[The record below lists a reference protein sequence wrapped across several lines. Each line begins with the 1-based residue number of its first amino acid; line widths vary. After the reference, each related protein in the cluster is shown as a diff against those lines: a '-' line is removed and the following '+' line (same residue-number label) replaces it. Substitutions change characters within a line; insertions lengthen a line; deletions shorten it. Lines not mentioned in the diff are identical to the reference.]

1 MEKLLNAIYGFE
13 LIVLSYFIAYT
24 VFPQFR
30 ACIHR
35 GIDTFVKWSGFISL
49 CLSLSILMINL
60 MFNQKLNNQIMLEH
74 VFKWQLLLAISMN
87 IIAFHTSF
95 RPFITSLLIAALS
108 YKAYFFK
115 VETVDL
121 ILFTSFSISMLN
133 SVFYHLNR
141 YSKHLGIQSIL
152 SCLILTIS
160 LIAIYNQDYILL
172 LLKANKLSYK
182 FYKIYGLLCLSGSI
196 IGLVSFIMP
205 RLLGLSLFIL
215 PMVLSLFFMYT
226 GTQILLVIFFLL
238 LFLSAISW
246 TIGFNQKQ
254 VV

>member
-1 MEKLLNAIYGFE
+1 MEKLLNVVYGFE
-13 LIVLSYFIAYT
+13 LIALSFFIAYT
-24 VFPQFR
+24 VFPYFR
-30 ACIHR
+30 ACIHN
-35 GIDTFVKWSGFISL
+35 GIDTFVKWSGFTCL

-60 MFNQKLNNQIMLEH
+60 LFSQKLSGDIILSH
-74 VFKWQLLLAISMN
+74 TLKWHISLAILLNLLAFN
-87 IIAFHTSF
+87 TSL
-95 RPFITSLLIAALS
+95 RPFITTILLAGFS
-108 YKAYFFK
+108 YKAYLFK
-115 VETVDL
+115 LESVDL
-121 ILFTSFSISMLN
+121 ILFFSFSLSMIN
-133 SVFYHLNR
+133 SIFFYLNR

-160 LIAIYNQDYILL
+160 LVAIYNHDYVLLVMKANRLNYMFYKLYILL
-172 LLKANKLSYK
+172 GIL
-182 FYKIYGLLCLSGSI
+182 GSI

-205 RLLGLSLFIL
+205 NLLGLSLFIL

-226 GTQILLVIFFLL
+226 GTEILVFFLL